1 MNQFEKSLKNP
12 VWFALNETHKNLEL
26 SVNGVWF
33 YNPDICAFVAFEDV
47 AKTAEALNSYAKLCD
62 SFFLVT
68 EDSIPTF
75 DTNQV
80 ILNKKIEGCQ
90 MVLDKLVD
98 FEVTETIVPLTE
110 EYKDEIY
117 NLIWLVMPGYYQKRS
132 FEMGNYYGIFK
143 DEKLVSI
150 TGQRIQT
157 NDFIELSGV
166 VTHLEYMRKGLAK
179 QLVYFVTE
187 EIIKTNKKAI
197 LHTTKGNSAIALY
210 KSLGYNL
217 TRDMNWWHF
226 NRK

>member
-26 SVNGVWF
+26 SVNGVRF
-33 YNPDICAFVAFEDV
+33 YNPDICTFGAFEDV